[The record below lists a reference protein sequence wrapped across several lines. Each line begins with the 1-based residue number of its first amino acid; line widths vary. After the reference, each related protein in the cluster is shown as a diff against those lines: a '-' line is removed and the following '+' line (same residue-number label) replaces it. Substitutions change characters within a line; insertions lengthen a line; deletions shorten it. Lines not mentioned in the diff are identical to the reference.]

1 MVYIFI
7 YVCIYTYIC
16 YNFFSLVEQM
26 HFHRKIEMRRWDEL
40 GNCSY
45 YNNICSS
52 NAIIIFG
59 FSIFIIRFFS
69 CLFSSYLTT
78 TNRIIA
84 FSFQQFTFEW
94 PRTFVVW
101 LQGKSR
107 EVLMLFWGRDRRVI
121 KLESRQQLYKSTLIE
136 VFKFSSRL
144 SFLSVYFSCCCC

>member
-1 MVYIFI
+1 
-7 YVCIYTYIC
+7 
-16 YNFFSLVEQM
+16 M

-59 FSIFIIRFFS
+59 FPIFIIRFFF
-69 CLFSSYLTT
+69 LFSSYLTT

-101 LQGKSR
+101 LLGKSR

-136 VFKFSSRL
+136 VFKFSSICGSYIFSYLRL